1 MRKSLRLNNRFK
13 DTILSNE
20 ETYIMYL
27 ELLKRVALSMFEW
40 TNLPSSMDSRYLE
53 LCLYYTGKA
62 ALLYHPTYGFIN
74 TRVTSNGYINIY
86 GLPTRLHCYSYTFDT
101 TRKTYVGFNEKSKKE
116 YEAIL
121 VMNTYE
127 RIPTC
132 IALENYALRMAEA
145 QRTCDININ
154 ALRTPILVE
163 TDQNKRFTLKNVY
176 EEYEG
181 NTPVIYGNKD
191 SGIAESL
198 RVLKT
203 DAPIVFDKVM
213 EYKRDI
219 LNEALTYLGISNLDE
234 KKERRVVNEAESNN
248 EFVNLNLQTFL
259 APRKHACDQFN
270 EKFGL
275 TGDKAID
282 VKVRSDIHNI
292 IKEAESIV
300 SEFKEANDLEDGITD
315 LGEGV

>member
-1 MRKSLRLNNRFK
+1 MRKTLRLNNNFK

-20 ETYIMYL
+20 ATYFMYL
-27 ELLKRVALSMFEW
+27 EILKRVALSMFDW
-40 TNLPSSMDSRYLE
+40 KLPKSMDARYLE
-53 LCLYYTGKA
+53 MCLYYTGKA
-62 ALLYHPTYGFIN
+62 ALLYDNTYGFIN
-74 TRVTSNGYINIY
+74 TRATSNGYINIY
-86 GLPTRLHCYSYTFDT
+86 GLPTRLHCFSYAYDSV
-101 TRKTYVGFNEKSKKE
+101 RKTYVGFNEKSRKE

-132 IALENYALRMAEA
+132 VALENYALRMCEA

-154 ALRTPILVE
+154 ALRTPVLVE
-163 TDQNKRFTLKNVY
+163 TDQNKKFTLKNVY
-176 EEYEG
+176 EQYEG

-191 SGIAESL
+191 SGIADSL

-203 DAPIVFDKVM
+203 DAPVVFDKVM

-248 EFVNLNLQTFL
+248 EFINLNLQTFL
-259 APRKHACDQFN
+259 APRKHACEQFN

-275 TGDKAID
+275 TGDDAID

-300 SEFKEANDLEDGITD
+300 NDFKDVNNLEDGITD